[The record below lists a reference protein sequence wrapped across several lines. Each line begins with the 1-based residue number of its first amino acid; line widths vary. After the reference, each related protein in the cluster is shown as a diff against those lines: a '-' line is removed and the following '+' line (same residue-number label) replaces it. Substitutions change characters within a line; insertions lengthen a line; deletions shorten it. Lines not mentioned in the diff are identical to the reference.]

1 MDHSARLDAV
11 AREGAALVAAVA
23 AGPLDAPVP
32 SCPEFDVDAL
42 AAHVGEFCA
51 FWTHALREG
60 EDGLG
65 ARPTAPP
72 PPEVGAGGRA
82 TWLEGRAGEL
92 MAALRATPATAAVW
106 TWHPHDRTAA
116 FVARRCSHEL
126 AVHRVDAQLAR
137 GPAEPV
143 EATLAADGVDEALLV
158 LSRSALA
165 GRRLPGKGQTLH
177 LHGTDHPAAE
187 WLVTL
192 EPDGVRAEH
201 AHAKADLA
209 LRGATGD
216 LEMLLYQRPTVGPV
230 ERFGDGGVLDAF
242 HGLFTFT

>member
-1 MDHSARLDAV
+1 MDHAARLDAV
-11 AREGAALVAAVA
+11 AREAAALVAAVA

-42 AAHVGEFCA
+42 ATHVGEFCA
-51 FWTHALREG
+51 FWTHVLGEG
-60 EDGLG
+60 ADGLL
-65 ARPTAPP
+65 ARPAAPP
-72 PPEVGAGGRA
+72 SPPVGAGGRA
-82 TWLEGRAGEL
+82 DWLEDRAGEL
-92 MAALRATPATAAVW
+92 VAALRAAPATAAVW
-106 TWHPHDRTAA
+106 TWYPQDRTAA

-126 AVHRVDAQLAR
+126 TIHRVDAQLAR

-143 EATLAADGVDEALLV
+143 EAPLAVDGIDEALLV
-158 LSRSALA
+158 LSRSARA
-165 GRRLPGKGQTLH
+165 GRRRPGTGQTLH

-201 AHAKADLA
+201 AHAEADLA

-216 LEMLLYQRPTVGPV
+216 LEMLLYQRPAVGRV
-230 ERFGDGGVLDAF
+230 ERSGDGSVLDAF